1 MLPDQQ
7 YPAGQYQTH
16 HYPPYFPLFS
26 SLAPQYCCNTSMME
40 MAQPSSL
47 PPSGHP
53 LPLNARQ
60 LHSREEGG
68 RRRREERREVR
79 SVEGSSIS
87 MREEQRKGRGVGEEE
102 QKKQPAPPVS
112 AFHVPPKT
120 AVKELRGECEGG
132 EERSELESEKLGNM
146 KQELQVV
153 EKVQGAPERARKEE
167 EEEEEAVIEEELG
180 SIVHDMQISAW
191 TEGTHI

>member
-1 MLPDQQ
+1 MGTKAKSFDGLTALLGRSGEGR
-7 YPAGQYQTH
+7 YR
-16 HYPPYFPLFS
+16 
-26 SLAPQYCCNTSMME
+26 LA
-40 MAQPSSL
+40 
-47 PPSGHP
+47 
-53 LPLNARQ
+53 
-60 LHSREEGG
+60 
-68 RRRREERREVR
+68 
-79 SVEGSSIS
+79 
-87 MREEQRKGRGVGEEE
+87 KGVGEEE

-112 AFHVPPKT
+112 AFHVPTKT

-153 EKVQGAPERARKEE
+153 DKVQGAPERVRKEEE